1 MAISFVLQTYFHILN
16 RIYWEIVINYG
27 LLILLICNDTFT
39 LENIHHVSSLHDLL
53 IFENSSLLDGLVQS
67 AGRLLRA
74 HVNVP
79 VLAHGNS

>member
-1 MAISFVLQTYFHILN
+1 MAISFVLQTYVHILN
-16 RIYWEIVINYG
+16 RIYRQVVIYNG
-27 LLILLICNDTFT
+27 LLILLICNDTLT

-53 IFENSSLLDGLVQS
+53 IFENSPLLDGLVQS

-74 HVNVP
+74 HVYVP